1 MIEGSIK
8 RGLVL
13 NGSESVATFRE
24 NGAVYRVA
32 DIDVIQEVTIYGLLK
47 DKNKIVKFQ
56 DRLTKDYEIVG
67 ITVDILDINTSY
79 QPQTTDPDSQPKVK
93 VGIRIFSNA
102 KAIEN
107 VELELSPFPS
117 YTNKLYINHRDTWHI
132 KADRNVDRITL
143 KCIPVYM
150 EQPVIFP

>member
-32 DIDVIQEVTIYGLLK
+32 DIDVIQEVTIYSLLM
-47 DKNKIVKFQ
+47 DKNKIVKLE

-67 ITVDILDINTSY
+67 ITVDIPDDDTSE
-79 QPQTTDPDSQPKVK
+79 QAQTKDPGS
-93 VGIRIFSNA
+93 
-102 KAIEN
+102 
-107 VELELSPFPS
+107 
-117 YTNKLYINHRDTWHI
+117 
-132 KADRNVDRITL
+132 
-143 KCIPVYM
+143 
-150 EQPVIFP
+150 

>member
-24 NGAVYRVA
+24 DGAVYRVA
-32 DIDVIQEVTIYGLLK
+32 DIDIIQEVTIYSLLK
-47 DKNKIVKFQ
+47 DKNKIVKLE

-67 ITVDILDINTSY
+67 ITVDIPDDDTSE
-79 QPQTTDPDSQPKVK
+79 QAQTKDPGSQPKVK

>member
-32 DIDVIQEVTIYGLLK
+32 DINVIQEVTIYSLFK
-47 DKNKIVKFQ
+47 DRTRLVKFE

-67 ITVDILDINTSY
+67 ITVDIPDDNFSGQTQAEDTS
-79 QPQTTDPDSQPKVK
+79 SQPKVK

-107 VELELSPFPS
+107 VELELSPFPN

-132 KADRNVDRITL
+132 KTDRNVDRITL
-143 KCIPVYM
+143 KCVPVYM
-150 EQPVIFP
+150 EQPIIFP

>member
-32 DIDVIQEVTIYGLLK
+32 DINVIQEVAIYGLFK
-47 DKNKIVKFQ
+47 GRNRIIKFEDK
-56 DRLTKDYEIVG
+56 LTKDYEIVG
-67 ITVDILDINTSY
+67 ITVDIPEDYASG
-79 QPQTTDPDSQPKVK
+79 QPQTNSPGTQPKVK

-102 KAIEN
+102 SSIEN

-132 KADRNVDRITL
+132 KVDRDVTRITF
-143 KCIPVYM
+143 KCVPVYM
-150 EQPVIFP
+150 EQPVIFS

>member
-32 DIDVIQEVTIYGLLK
+32 DIDVIQEVTIYSLLK
-47 DKNKIVKFQ
+47 DKNKVVRLD

-67 ITVDILDINTSY
+67 ITVDIPDDDTSE
-79 QPQTTDPDSQPKVK
+79 QAQARDPGSQPKVK